1 LKKHAETLDAPFE
14 ETFKRPREAVD
25 VAFPVTLLDVTRVLI
40 PYVKLIWASGYG
52 SATVTSLKAVRG
64 SLIHTL
70 RDWFPFEP
78 RISTV
83 GLVPW
88 V

>member
-1 LKKHAETLDAPFE
+1 LNIHEETLDAPFE

-25 VAFPVTLLDVTRVLI
+25 VAFPVTLLDVVRVLI
-40 PYVKLIWASGYG
+40 PYVKFVWASGYG
-52 SATVTSLKAVRG
+52 SATATSLNAVRG
-64 SLIHTL
+64 SLIQTL